1 MVAKCKVFNQVD
13 LWGFW
18 CRWAAI
24 ASYLPERTD
33 NDIKNH
39 WNTHLKKKLKKLQ
52 TGCYDTY
59 ESISKGQWE
68 RRLQTDIKTAKQ
80 ALQAALSQED
90 RTCSP
95 VADSIPDLK
104 PSAAGKDSFI
114 IRPAGSQAAAS
125 STTTTYASSTEN
137 IARLLKGWMQ
147 NSSPN
152 RPKQSKS
159 SSTEQSFNYPGG
171 NDSACSNNGSA
182 ESKSSRSNSNDL
194 SEDFESLFGF
204 ESFDSTNSSELSQYT
219 TTTPEEPTKVPL
231 EMLENWLLDEGY
243 NNVLGR
249 DSFSFDEHA
258 DFF

>member
-1 MVAKCKVFNQVD
+1 MIYGVFV
-13 LWGFW
+13 W

-52 TGCYDTY
+52 TGCYETY

-68 RRLQTDIKTAKQ
+68 RRLQTDIKRAKQ

-90 RTCSP
+90 D
-95 VADSIPDLK
+95 DSIPDLK
-104 PSAAGKDSFI
+104 PSPAAGKDST
-114 IRPAGSQAAAS
+114 AAAS
-125 STTTTYASSTEN
+125 STCTTTTYASSTEN

-152 RPKQSKS
+152 HSKPSKS
-159 SSTEQSFNYPGG
+159 SSTDQSFNYPGG
-171 NDSACSNNGSA
+171 NDSACSNNGRG
-182 ESKSSRSNSNDL
+182 ES
-194 SEDFESLFGF
+194 SEDFESLFGL
-204 ESFDSTNSSELSQYT
+204 ESFDSTYSSEFSQST
-219 TTTPEEPTKVPL
+219 SNTPEEPTKVPL

-243 NNVLGR
+243 NNVVGK
-249 DSFSFDEHA
+249 DSFSFDEDA